1 MLASSENLANIE
13 TLTFRSLFDDPW
25 ISESFSRDTQTLT
38 IALQKSI
45 SDSCTGSIASPVP
58 EPAPKQYRTAG
69 PPPTGKVSKRK
80 PRASKKSRTTFIAA
94 DPANFR
100 QMVQQVTGIGF
111 GDGKMTTVS
120 PILKPEPQRPGNRLP
135 NGTVP
140 GYLPTLDT
148 SALLLD
154 HHQLHEQPSFDTFP
168 NFPTLESWKV

>member
-1 MLASSENLANIE
+1 MLVSSENLANIE
-13 TLTFRSLFDDPW
+13 TSMFRSLFDDPW
-25 ISESFSRDTQTLT
+25 ISESFSRDTQALT

-45 SDSCTGSIASPVP
+45 SDSFTDSIASPVS
-58 EPAPKQYRTAG
+58 EAVPKHYRTAG
-69 PPPTGKVSKRK
+69 PPPTGKVCKRK
-80 PRASKKSRTTFIAA
+80 PRASKKSRTTFITA

-100 QMVQQVTGIGF
+100 RMVQQVTGNGS

-120 PILKPEPQRPGNRLP
+120 PILKPEPQRPGNQLP

-154 HHQLHEQPSFDTFP
+154 HHQLHEHPSFDTFP
-168 NFPTLESWKV
+168 NFPTLESWRV